1 MDAIPANIVI
11 SEPSNMSKEPMQLE
25 NTNIILGITGGIA
38 AYKTPDLVRKL
49 VAKGANVRVV
59 MTQSAKEFVSP
70 LALQAV
76 SSNPVSDDLLDKDAE
91 AAMGHIELARWADKL
106 LIAPA
111 TANFMAKL
119 TYGLADDLLSTLCLA
134 TPAPIYIAPAMNQ
147 QMWFADATQAN
158 LKILAQREIQFLG
171 PAQGEQACGDVG
183 PGRMLEPQEIAD
195 LLTQEKLEQVLA
207 GKRITIT
214 AGPTREE
221 IDPVR
226 YLSNHSSGKMGYVL
240 ATAAQELGAAVTLIS
255 GPVNLLPPTNMQTI
269 SVTNAQQMHDAV
281 MQTTHNCDIFVGCA
295 AVADYRVQQKTN
307 QKIKKSDSEL
317 TLTFIK
323 NPDILSDVAH
333 LTNAPFT
340 IGFAAET
347 QNLREYAL
355 GKLQRK
361 KLNMIAANDVSDNTI
376 GFNSDQNALTVFW
389 SKGEKKLDVAD
400 KQLLARQL
408 MQLVAQRYIEDTN
421 D

>member
-1 MDAIPANIVI
+1 
-11 SEPSNMSKEPMQLE
+11 MQLE

-59 MTQSAKEFVSP
+59 MTESAKEFVSP

-76 SSNPVSDDLLDKDAE
+76 SGNSVSDNLLDKDAE
-91 AAMGHIELARWADKL
+91 AAMGHIELARWADTL
-106 LIAPA
+106 LVAPA

-119 TYGLADDLLSTLCLA
+119 THGLADDLLSTLCLA
-134 TPAPIYIAPAMNQ
+134 TPAPICIAPAMNQ

-158 LKILAQREIQFLG
+158 LKVLEQRGIQFLG
-171 PAQGEQACGDVG
+171 PAQGEQACGDIG

-195 LLTQEKLEQVLA
+195 LLAHETFEQVLA

-226 YLSNHSSGKMGYVL
+226 YLSNHSSGKMGYAL
-240 ATAAQELGAAVTLIS
+240 AIAAQDLGATVTLIS
-255 GPVNLLPPTNMQTI
+255 GPVNILPPAKVLTVPI
-269 SVTNAQQMHDAV
+269 SSAQQMYDAV

-295 AVADYRVQQKTN
+295 AVADYRIQQKTD
-307 QKIKKSDSEL
+307 QKIKKRDSEL

-333 LTNAPFT
+333 LANAPFT
-340 IGFAAET
+340 LGFAAET
-347 QNLREYAL
+347 QNLREYAI

-361 KLNMIAANDVSDNTI
+361 KLNMIAANDVSDSTI
-376 GFNSDQNALTVFW
+376 GFNSEQNALTVFW

-408 MQLVAQRYIEDTN
+408 MYLVAQRYTEDTN

>member
-1 MDAIPANIVI
+1 MYITGLTTCY
-11 SEPSNMSKEPMQLE
+11 KELMQLDK
-25 NTNIILGITGGIA
+25 TNIILGITGGIA

-59 MTQSAKEFVSP
+59 MTDSAKEFVSP

-76 SSNPVSDDLLDKDAE
+76 SGNPVSDNLLDKDAE

-119 TYGLADDLLSTLCLA
+119 AHGLADDLLSTLCLA
-134 TPAPIYIAPAMNQ
+134 TAAPIYLAPAMNQ

-158 LKILAQREIQFLG
+158 LKILEIRKVQFLG

-195 LLTQEKLEQVLA
+195 LLSQQMPEQILT

-226 YLSNHSSGKMGYVL
+226 YLSNHSSGKMGYAL
-240 ATAAQELGAAVTLIS
+240 AVAAQELGATVTLIS
-255 GPVNLLPPTNMQTI
+255 GPVNLPLPPNIHTI
-269 SVTNAQQMHDAV
+269 LVSSAHQMREAV
-281 MQTTHNCDIFVGCA
+281 MHTTHNCDIFIGCA
-295 AVADYRVQQKTN
+295 AVADYRIQHKSN
-307 QKIKKSDSEL
+307 QKIKKSDNEL

-333 LTNAPFT
+333 LAKAPFT
-340 IGFAAET
+340 LGFAAET
-347 QNLREYAL
+347 QDLRKYAL
-355 GKLQRK
+355 DKLQRK
-361 KLNMIAANDVSDNTI
+361 KLNMIAANDISDSTI
-376 GFNSDQNALTVFW
+376 GFNSEQNALTVFW
-389 SKGEKKLDVAD
+389 TKGEKKLDVTDKRLLA
-400 KQLLARQL
+400 KQLML
-408 MQLVAQRYIEDTN
+408 LVSQRYIEDSN

>member
-1 MDAIPANIVI
+1 LSQATYQ
-11 SEPSNMSKEPMQLE
+11 KEPMRLE

-49 VAKGANVRVV
+49 VAKGATVRVV
-59 MTQSAKEFVSP
+59 MTESAKEFVSP

-76 SSNPVSDDLLDKDAE
+76 SGNPVSDNLLDKDAE

-106 LIAPA
+106 LVAPA

-119 TYGLADDLLSTLCLA
+119 THGLADDLLSTLCLA

-158 LKILAQREIQFLG
+158 LKILEQRRIQFLG

-183 PGRMLEPQEIAD
+183 PGRMLEPQEIAN
-195 LLTQEKLEQVLA
+195 LLAQESLEKVLA

-226 YLSNHSSGKMGYVL
+226 YLSNHSSGKMGYAL
-240 ATAAQELGAAVTLIS
+240 AVAAEELGATVTLIS
-255 GPVNLLPPTNMQTI
+255 GPVNLHPPAKVTTI
-269 SVTNAQQMHDAV
+269 SVSSAQQMHDAV
-281 MQTTHNCDIFVGCA
+281 MQTTHDCDIFIGCA
-295 AVADYRVQQKTN
+295 AVADYRVQQKTD

-333 LTNAPFT
+333 LANAPFT
-340 IGFAAET
+340 LGFAAET
-347 QNLREYAL
+347 QNLREYAI

-376 GFNSDQNALTVFW
+376 GFNSEQNALSVFW
-389 SKGEKKLDVAD
+389 SKGEKKLDLAD

-408 MQLVAQRYIEDTN
+408 MQLVAQRYTEDTDVN
-421 D
+421 FA

>member
-1 MDAIPANIVI
+1 MRPLSPATCQ
-11 SEPSNMSKEPMQLE
+11 KEPMQLK

-59 MTQSAKEFVSP
+59 MTDSAKEFVSP

-76 SSNPVSDDLLDKDAE
+76 SGNPVSDNLLDKDAE
-91 AAMGHIELARWADKL
+91 AAMGHIELARWADML
-106 LIAPA
+106 LVAPA

-147 QMWFADATQAN
+147 QMWFAHATQAN
-158 LKILAQREIQFLG
+158 LKILAQRRIHFLG

-195 LLTQEKLEQVLA
+195 LLVPESLEQLLA

-226 YLSNHSSGKMGYVL
+226 YLSNHSSGKMGYAL
-240 ATAAQELGAAVTLIS
+240 ATAAQELGATVTLIS
-255 GPVNLLPPTNMQTI
+255 GPVNLQPPTLIRTV
-269 SVTNAQQMHDAV
+269 SVINAKQMHDAV
-281 MQTTHNCDIFVGCA
+281 MQTTDTCDIFIGCA

-333 LTNAPFT
+333 LANAPFT
-340 IGFAAET
+340 LGFAAET

-355 GKLQRK
+355 DKLQRK
-361 KLNMIAANDVSDNTI
+361 KLNMIAANDVSDSTI
-376 GFNSDQNALTVFW
+376 GFNSEQNALNVFW
-389 SKGEKKLDVAD
+389 SKGEKKLELAD

>member
-1 MDAIPANIVI
+1 MRL
-11 SEPSNMSKEPMQLE
+11 K

-76 SSNPVSDDLLDKDAE
+76 SGNLVSDDLLDKDAE

-134 TPAPIYIAPAMNQ
+134 TPAPIFIAPAMNQ

-158 LKILAQREIQFLG
+158 LKILEQRKVQFLG
-171 PAQGEQACGDVG
+171 PAQGQQACGDVG
-183 PGRMLEPQEIAD
+183 PGRMLEPQDIAD
-195 LLTQEKLEQVLA
+195 LLMQESPNLLLA
-207 GKRITIT
+207 GIRITIT

-226 YLSNHSSGKMGYVL
+226 YLSNHSSGKMGYAL
-240 ATAAQELGAAVTLIS
+240 AVAAQELGATVILIS
-255 GPVNLLPPTNMQTI
+255 GPVNLLPPANIHTVKV
-269 SVTNAQQMHDAV
+269 SSAQQMHEAV
-281 MQTTHNCDIFVGCA
+281 MQTMHNCDIYIGCA
-295 AVADYRVQQKTN
+295 AVADYRVQRKSN
-307 QKIKKSDSEL
+307 QKIKKSESEL
-317 TLTFIK
+317 SLTFIK

-333 LTNAPFT
+333 LDNAPFT
-340 IGFAAET
+340 LGFAAET
-347 QNLREYAL
+347 QKLREHAL
-355 GKLQRK
+355 SKLQHK
-361 KLNMIAANDVSDNTI
+361 KLSMIAANDVSDSTI
-376 GFNSDQNALTVFW
+376 GFNSEQNALTVLW
-389 SKGEKKLDVAD
+389 SKGEKKLDVAN
-400 KQLLARQL
+400 KQLLASQL
-408 MQLVAQRYIEDTN
+408 IRLVAQRYNEDTN
-421 D
+421 G